1 MHGAVDSQNQEAAPS
16 STSLLGWEA
25 SLQPKS
31 RQVRA
36 GRAEPEPPQTKTFL
50 STVRQQSPTRAAFLG
65 NLLAVSLCDRD
76 LEQITYGDL
85 SALSHSGTPWA
96 WSELLSSSMELYVMS
111 SKHGVQIFWLYIFPC
126 AIPVKIVI
134 SVNCVHIYLV
144 YPVSLY
150 HWSGYT
156 SCVSLA
162 PCCASLLRCY

>member
-16 STSLLGWEA
+16 STSLLDWVA

-31 RQVRA
+31 RQVRE
-36 GRAEPEPPQTKTFL
+36 GRAEHEPPQTKTFL
-50 STVRQQSPTRAAFLG
+50 SKVRQQSPTRAAFLG

-85 SALSHSGTPWA
+85 SAPSHSGIPWV